1 MIAKNES
8 TKFDRQKQIAKQLN
22 LRYGQT
28 ECVAPCTLTAP
39 GDPQPDHVRDKK
51 ITNILTKAKNSEQKE
66 KQIYQRK
73 TNTLTAP
80 GDPQPDHV
88 RDKKITK
95 ATKLCA
101 TKK

>member
-1 MIAKNES
+1 M
-8 TKFDRQKQIAKQLN
+8 
-22 LRYGQT
+22 
-28 ECVAPCTLTAP
+28 APCTLTAP

-51 ITNILTKAKNSEQKE
+51 ITNKLTKAKNSEQKE

-88 RDKKITK
+88 RDKEITNIITK
-95 ATKLCA
+95 AKNSEQKEKHT
-101 TKK
+101 